1 MSFARRRRDRSRS
14 RSGSPRRDRP
24 GIHDVT
30 WRDMMWHDVICPLPL
45 CSRAVGGNWTQA
57 LSIVRQMM
65 LRVQYNTIG
74 TFDVSQLYLY
84 SSDRICPS
92 SNEVHPLIHSVR
104 WGFLRKLPANEKSW
118 WTTCCTMVCFS
129 NFSATAVWMKT
140 LHQRNE
146 SWWNYWQEKGGSSCG
161 QPFGQLA
168 ADGSDGNVSMTLA
181 TPNICCASLS
191 KKHLKIRGSSW
202 REEDLDKLATSTSK

>member
-1 MSFARRRRDRSRS
+1 MPAIIGFPIQPFLSGVCSTPFFPEQPQQMSFARRRRDRSRS

-45 CSRAVGGNWTQA
+45 CSRAVGVLDPGA
-57 LSIVRQMM
+57 LHRTADDAESSIQSIQSVH
-65 LRVQYNTIG
+65 LTW
-74 TFDVSQLYLY
+74 VSF

-92 SNEVHPLIHSVR
+92 SNEVHPLIHSVS

-118 WTTCCTMVCFS
+118 WTTCCTIVCFS

-168 ADGSDGNVSMTLA
+168 AWWD
-181 TPNICCASLS
+181 AS
-191 KKHLKIRGSSW
+191 I
-202 REEDLDKLATSTSK
+202 